1 MKETSMKRTILPAA
15 LALVLAGSVA
25 FAQQTTPAP
34 DAQQPADAPAAHHH
48 HKPNPERETAR
59 LTKQLN
65 LTADQA
71 AKVEPILADR
81 DQKMEALFSN
91 TALAPQDKHQQMR
104 AIHENTKQ
112 QLDAVLT
119 PDQVQQLKAM
129 RHNHRGNGN
138 GQEQPPTPPPAA

>member
-1 MKETSMKRTILPAA
+1 MKRTILPAA

-25 FAQQTTPAP
+25 FAQQTPTTPAP
-34 DAQQPADAPAAHHH
+34 DAQQPADAPHHH
-48 HKPNPERETAR
+48 RHPSPERETAR

-65 LTADQA
+65 LTSDQA
-71 AKVEPILADR
+71 AKIEPILADR
-81 DQKMEALFSN
+81 DQKMKDLWSN

-104 AIHENTKQ
+104 AIHESTKQ

-129 RHNHRGNGN
+129 HHGHRGNG
-138 GQEQPPTPPPAA
+138 QDQPAPPPAA

>member
-1 MKETSMKRTILPAA
+1 MKRTILPAA

-25 FAQQTTPAP
+25 FGQQTTPAP
-34 DAQQPADAPAAHHH
+34 DAQQPADAPAHHH

-65 LTADQA
+65 LTSDQA
-71 AKVEPILADR
+71 AKVQPILADR
-81 DQKMEALFSN
+81 DQKLEALWSN

-104 AIHENTKQ
+104 AIHESTKQ

-119 PDQVQQLKAM
+119 PDQVQQLKSM
-129 RHNHRGNGN
+129 RHGHRGNG
-138 GQEQPPTPPPAA
+138 QDQPPTPPPAA

>member
-1 MKETSMKRTILPAA
+1 MKELSMKRTILPAA

-34 DAQQPADAPAAHHH
+34 APDAQQPAAAPAHRH

-59 LTKQLN
+59 MTKQLN
-65 LTADQA
+65 LTSDQA

-81 DQKMEALFSN
+81 DQKMEALWSN

-104 AIHENTKQ
+104 AIHQSTQQ

-129 RHNHRGNGN
+129 HHGHHGN
-138 GQEQPPTPPPAA
+138 GQEQPATPPPAA

>member
-1 MKETSMKRTILPAA
+1 MKRTILPAA

-25 FAQQTTPAP
+25 FAQQTQTTPAP
-34 DAQQPADAPAAHHH
+34 DAQQPAATPHHH
-48 HKPNPERETAR
+48 RHPSPERETAR
-59 LTKQLN
+59 LTKKLN
-65 LTADQA
+65 LTTDQA
-71 AKVEPILADR
+71 AKIEPILADR
-81 DQKMEALFSN
+81 DQKMKDLWSN

-104 AIHENTKQ
+104 AIHENTQQ

-129 RHNHRGNGN
+129 HHGHRGN

>member
-1 MKETSMKRTILPAA
+1 MKRTILPAA

-25 FAQQTTPAP
+25 FAQQTQTTPAP
-34 DAQQPADAPAAHHH
+34 DAQQPTATAPEHHH
-48 HKPNPERETAR
+48 RHPSPERETAR

-65 LTADQA
+65 LTSDQA
-71 AKVEPILADR
+71 AKIEPILADR
-81 DQKMEALFSN
+81 DQKMKDLWSN

-104 AIHENTKQ
+104 AIHESTQQ

-129 RHNHRGNGN
+129 HHGHHGN

>member
-1 MKETSMKRTILPAA
+1 MKRTILPAA

-25 FAQQTTPAP
+25 FAQQPQTAPAP
-34 DAQQPADAPAAHHH
+34 DAQQPTAAPHHH
-48 HKPNPERETAR
+48 RHPSPERETAR
-59 LTKQLN
+59 LTKKLN
-65 LTADQA
+65 LTTDQA
-71 AKVEPILADR
+71 AKIEPILADR
-81 DQKMEALFSN
+81 DQKMKDLWSN

-104 AIHENTKQ
+104 AIHESTQQ

-129 RHNHRGNGN
+129 HHGHRGN

>member
-1 MKETSMKRTILPAA
+1 MKRTILPAA
-15 LALVLAGSVA
+15 LTLVLAGSVA
-25 FAQQTTPAP
+25 FAQQTQTPPAP
-34 DAQQPADAPAAHHH
+34 DAQQSTAAPEHHH
-48 HKPNPERETAR
+48 RHPSPERETAR

-65 LTADQA
+65 LTTDQA

-81 DQKMEALFSN
+81 DQKLEALWSN

-104 AIHENTKQ
+104 AIHESTQQ

-119 PDQVQQLKAM
+119 PDQVQQLKAL
-129 RHNHRGNGN
+129 RHQHRGN

>member
-1 MKETSMKRTILPAA
+1 MKRTILPAA

-25 FAQQTTPAP
+25 FAQQTQTTPAP
-34 DAQQPADAPAAHHH
+34 DAQQPAAAAPEHHH
-48 HKPNPERETAR
+48 RHPSPERETAR
-59 LTKQLN
+59 LTKQLS
-65 LTADQA
+65 LTSDQA

-81 DQKMEALFSN
+81 DQKLSALWSN

-104 AIHENTKQ
+104 AIHESTQQ

-129 RHNHRGNGN
+129 HHGHRGN
-138 GQEQPPTPPPAA
+138 GQEQPSTPPPAA

>member
-1 MKETSMKRTILPAA
+1 MKRTILPAA

-25 FAQQTTPAP
+25 FAQQTPAPPAP
-34 DAQQPADAPAAHHH
+34 DAQQPAAAPHHH
-48 HKPNPERETAR
+48 RHPSPERETAR

-65 LTADQA
+65 LTSDQA
-71 AKVEPILADR
+71 AKIEPILADR
-81 DQKMEALFSN
+81 DQKMKDLWSN

-104 AIHENTKQ
+104 AIHQSTQQ

-129 RHNHRGNGN
+129 HHGHRGN

>member
-1 MKETSMKRTILPAA
+1 MKRTILPAA

-34 DAQQPADAPAAHHH
+34 APDAQQPAAAPHHH
-48 HKPNPERETAR
+48 RHPSPERETAR

-71 AKVEPILADR
+71 AKIEPILADR
-81 DQKMEALFSN
+81 DQKMKDLWSN
-91 TALAPQDKHQQMR
+91 TALAPQDKHQQMH
-104 AIHENTKQ
+104 AIHESTKQ

-129 RHNHRGNGN
+129 HHGHRGN